1 MKPEGIG
8 VLVVSLFMA
17 TAGWAATIP
26 PEASPE
32 ERMDGWFQTWSAR
45 DVSVAVTPEADR
57 ESAMEASF
65 FAFREREQ
73 PARVT
78 PPFAPQ
84 MPSVA
89 MREDLTLSREDSLRL
104 SRRR

>member
-1 MKPEGIG
+1 MA
-8 VLVVSLFMA
+8 A
-17 TAGWAATIP
+17 TAWAATIP
-26 PEASPE
+26 PEVSPE
-32 ERMDGWFQTWSAR
+32 ESMDGWFHTWGAR
-45 DVSVAVTPEADR
+45 DVSKIVTPEADR

-78 PPFAPQ
+78 PPFAPR

-89 MREDLTLSREDSLRL
+89 VREELALSREEGLRL